1 MIITIGRKPYKTALI
16 DNVLKNECGG
26 INIDQTRIG
35 DEEIIISV
43 GAGFGGNSLYEGGKK
58 ERAQSSH
65 LGRFPANVLFSK
77 KTAIHLPPIQGAG
90 HWANCKVT
98 GYGDGIGEGSVEYY
112 GVGEKDNSGGTVAKF
127 FFIVKE

>member
-35 DEEIIISV
+35 TKQPNEKEI
-43 GAGFGGNSLYEGGKK
+43 E
-58 ERAQSSH
+58 
-65 LGRFPANVLFSK
+65 GRFPANALFSK

-98 GYGDGIGEGSVEYY
+98 GYGEGIGDGSVEYY